1 MSEKALPS
9 EKKSGTAKS
18 LKRYRAKRSFS
29 RTPEPRGGVARKPDR
44 RKAAG
49 IFVVQEHHA
58 SRLHYDFR
66 LELNGVLLS
75 WAVPKGPSLS
85 PRDKRL
91 AVRVEDHPLEYADF
105 EGVIPE
111 GQYGAGKVFLWDR
124 GRWVPDGDPIEG
136 LRKGELKF
144 RLEGRRLK
152 GAFTLVRM
160 NGKAAREDEQNWLL
174 IKRKE
179 ESAKDPADVEIAGV
193 RLTHSDRVLYPE
205 QGVTKR
211 ELARYY
217 EAVAEWILP
226 HVSHR
231 PLTLVRCPEGPHKG
245 CFYQKHA
252 IEGVSEAVTRVRIRE
267 KNGTATYLSVD
278 SLAGIVSLVQF
289 GVLELHTWGS
299 QIDDLERPD
308 RMVFDLDPG
317 PGVSWSQVVATALRL
332 RKAIEALGL
341 SPFVNTTGG
350 KGLHVTVPI
359 LPRSEWEE
367 VKAFAKTVS
376 DELARE
382 APQRLTTQMAKVRRR
397 GKIFIDYLR
406 NTRGASAV
414 APYSPRA
421 RPGAPVAT
429 PIAWNELEAG
439 VRAEGFDVRTVP
451 VRLSQL
457 RVDPWKG
464 YERSARSLAAVLR
477 KLGGQ
482 DEEV

>member
-1 MSEKALPS
+1 MSEKPIRS
-9 EKKSGTAKS
+9 EKKSGAATR

-29 RTPEPRGGVARKPDR
+29 RTPEPRGGGARKPAPP
-44 RKAAG
+44 KPG
-49 IFVVQEHHA
+49 GLFVVQEHHA

-111 GQYGAGKVFLWDR
+111 GQYGAGKVLLWDE
-124 GRWVPDGDPIEG
+124 GRWTPDEDPLEG

-152 GAFTLVRM
+152 GGFTLVRM
-160 NGKAAREDEQNWLL
+160 NVKAAREGKENWLL

-179 ESAKDPADVEIAGV
+179 ETASAPADGEVAGV
-193 RLTHSDRVLYPE
+193 RLTHPDRVLYPE
-205 QGVTKR
+205 QGITKM

-217 EAVAEWILP
+217 EAVADWILP
-226 HVSHR
+226 HLSRR
-231 PLTLVRCPEGPHKG
+231 PLTLVRCPEGPRKG

-267 KNGTATYLSVD
+267 KNGTGTYLSVD
-278 SLAGIVSLVQF
+278 SLAGIVSLEQI
-289 GVLELHTWGS
+289 GVLELHIWGTR
-299 QIDDLERPD
+299 IDHLELPD

-317 PGVSWSQVVATALRL
+317 PGVSWSQVVETAFRLRERLEALRL
-332 RKAIEALGL
+332 I
-341 SPFVNTTGG
+341 PFVNTTGG
-350 KGLHVTVPI
+350 KGLHLSVPI
-359 LPRSEWEE
+359 LPRNGWEE
-367 VKAFAKTVS
+367 VKAFAKAVS
-376 DELARE
+376 DDLARE

-397 GKIFIDYLR
+397 GKILIDYLR
-406 NTRGASAV
+406 NSRGASAV

-421 RPGAPVAT
+421 RGAAPVAT
-429 PIAWNELEAG
+429 PIAWNELETG
-439 VRAEGFDVRTVP
+439 LRPEGFDVRTVP

-457 RVDPWKG
+457 RADPWKG
-464 YERSARSLAAVLR
+464 YEQAARSLAAVSR
-477 KLGGQ
+477 KLGGKH
-482 DEEV
+482 EEV